1 MECPHCGSTIE
12 EGAQFCPVCGRRL
25 SSAGQETRTI
35 TQIPPPPTSPP
46 RRQIPRTI
54 SRRAIAHRIGRATA
68 RYRGNRASCRR
79 LLSGIWLMVFLMFYG
94 ASGWYFTICAAPLGI
109 YAIVLGVM
117 EIMRA
122 TKILPDP
129 VREVNTSR
137 TLPIMQIVNI
147 ISGNVLSLV
156 TGILTLVFNDDPE
169 VQAYYRAVQA
179 GVSLEVRS

>member
-25 SSAGQETRTI
+25 SSAGQETRVI
-35 TQIPPPPTSPP
+35 TELPSSTVPPPPATPP
-46 RRQIPRTI
+46 AYEVP
-54 SRRAIAHRIGRATA
+54 S
-68 RYRGNRASCRR
+68 YRPPSQAS
-79 LLSGIWLMVFLMFYG
+79 YG
-94 ASGWYFTICAAPLGI
+94 ALPMKPGKLQALAILNLVDGIINLLWGVGLVFTICAAPLGI
-109 YAIVLGVM
+109 YAIVLGVL

-129 VREVNTSR
+129 IREVNTSR

-179 GVSLEVRS
+179 GVPMDVRS

>member
-1 MECPHCGSTIE
+1 MACPHCGSTIE

-25 SSAGQETRTI
+25 SSAGQETRVI
-35 TQIPPPPTSPP
+35 TQSPPPVVPPPPSAPP
-46 RRQIPRTI
+46 TYQAPSSNAPSQASYSVLPIKPGKLQAL
-54 SRRAIAHRIGRATA
+54 AILNLVDGILNVLWGIG
-68 RYRGNRASCRR
+68 
-79 LLSGIWLMVFLMFYG
+79 LV
-94 ASGWYFTICAAPLGI
+94 FTICAAPLGI

-147 ISGNVLSLV
+147 ITGNVLSLV
-156 TGILTLVFNDDPE
+156 TGILTLVFNDDPQ
-169 VQAYYRAVQA
+169 VQDYYRAVQA
-179 GVSLEVRS
+179 GVPMEVRS